1 MTAIRENEMK
11 LSRSAVRHP
20 AIVLIITAALFIFGV
35 LAIMSMNREFLP
47 NISLP
52 SISVISYYP
61 GVGPEDI
68 EEQVTDPLED
78 QFSTLPELK
87 KMTSTSGES
96 ISVISLE
103 FNDGVDP
110 YNMLSE
116 VRANV
121 TLMRRNLPDDLEGDP
136 IALVAGV
143 DMMPIF
149 SFAVRAGNDAER
161 TNRLVQDEVIPQITR
176 IPGVATVRGYGGRSQ
191 RVSIKLRIDDLNTQ
205 GVSVLDLFTLLNY
218 TNITMPAGV
227 TEFRSEELFLKV
239 EGRYSSLTEI
249 EELIVG
255 STGVTPIYLKDI
267 ADVAIEYPEP
277 EIYIDSNGQSVIV
290 VDITKRED
298 GNTLEIAES
307 VHRALA
313 EVEEAYGGAVSFSIL
328 QDDSGMVETSLN
340 TVIRSGLLG
349 VGMAVLVILIF
360 LGNIRATLIIAVS
373 VPLSIVFTFIGM
385 YLSGQTMNVLSMAG
399 IVVALGMVVDGS
411 IVVLEQIYRH
421 YYEGSNVFEAADK
434 GTSEVGGAVFASTST
449 TVGVF
454 LPLLFLTGL
463 IGVIMKDISLTIVFS
478 LTASLAVSLTIVPLL
493 STRLLKN
500 RTDTDGKPKHPR
512 FQPGAVVL
520 VYLIKGYRWLLNL
533 ALRSRTFVIILSISI
548 LLISVVIVGAL
559 GITFIP
565 STDSGEIY
573 VYMSFPGGFT
583 INQTRE
589 RVLGTEVLIRQMVPE
604 IDTAVFFTGYAS
616 EFSRNSANS
625 NAGYAKIL
633 LVPVSERERSIQDII
648 QEIQQVIPSNIPD
661 IDLVVENGGF
671 DKLMGLATGGAG
683 FQIRLSSDDFAKLYE
698 TAVKIDNILSDDPEV
713 VKTVIDTKI
722 DGETIVADLAL
733 NYLGIMGI
741 TSYEAAIT
749 SRILFTGME
758 IGQFS
763 EAVPQQA
770 STDSGTLDLD
780 TSSLGSTARK
790 KTLPIYLVSD
800 VSGKTLT
807 QDLLQQITLQT
818 SSGKSVAFSSISE
831 MKLEPT
837 VSHINHTNRM
847 KTIVVTG
854 YLSGEDTSGV
864 NERIS
869 AHLQGEEMPYGVSWE
884 IAGSSALFSDS
895 ISTLLLALGISLFL
909 VYMVMVIQFERFV
922 HPILVMVSVPFCF
935 IGVILGLLIFGSS
948 LSIVALLGIIAL
960 GGIVVNN
967 AIVLIDYMNLLRSR
981 LHRHDETLDA
991 KVAVLRKVVLNGAA
1005 SRLRPI
1011 LMTTLTT
1018 FFGVL
1023 PMALSKGGG
1032 SEIYAPLGQ
1041 AVAGG
1046 LITSTLITLFLVPI
1060 LYFSY
1065 ENRKLREIS
1074 MLEAYD
1080 NEDIE
1085 RKKKKTKQEE
1095 KSKE

>member
-1 MTAIRENEMK
+1 MK
-11 LSRSAVRHP
+11 LSHNAVRHP
-20 AIVLIITAALFIFGV
+20 AIVLIITAALSIFGV

-52 SISVISYYP
+52 SISVITYYP

-68 EEQVTDPLED
+68 EEQVTDPMED

-87 KMTSTSGES
+87 KMKSTSGES
-96 ISVISLE
+96 ISVIELE

-110 YNMLSE
+110 YDMLSE
-116 VRANV
+116 VRANI
-121 TLMRRNLPDDLEGDP
+121 TLLRRNLPDDLEGDP

-161 TNRLVQDEVIPQITR
+161 TNRLVQDEIIPQLTR
-176 IPGVATVRGYGGRSQ
+176 IPGVATVKGYGGRSQ

-205 GVSVLDLFTLLNY
+205 GISVLDLFTLLNY

-227 TEFRSEELFLKV
+227 TSYRSEELFMKV
-239 EGRYSSLTEI
+239 EGRYSSLKEI

-267 ADVAIEYPEP
+267 ADIAIEYPEP
-277 EIYIDSNGQSVIV
+277 EIYIDSNGRSVIV

-307 VHRALA
+307 VHRVLA
-313 EVEEAYGGAVSFSIL
+313 EVEEAYDGAVGFDIL

-421 YYEGSNVFEAADK
+421 YYEGLDIIEAADK

-463 IGVIMKDISLTIVFS
+463 IGIIMKDISLTIVFS

-500 RTDTDGKPKHPR
+500 RTDAGGNPR
-512 FQPGAVVL
+512 RPGFQPGAVAM
-520 VYLIKGYRWLLNL
+520 VYLMKGYRWLLNL
-533 ALRSRTFVIILSISI
+533 ALRNRTFVIIFSISI
-548 LLISVVIVGAL
+548 LMISVVIVGAL

-573 VYMSFPGGFT
+573 VYMSFPGGFS

-589 RVLGTEVLIRQMVPE
+589 RVLRVEDLIRQIVPE

-616 EFSRNSANS
+616 EFSRNNANS
-625 NAGYAKIL
+625 NTGYAKIL
-633 LVPVSERERSIQDII
+633 LVPVSERNRSIHEII
-648 QEIQQVIPSNIPD
+648 QEIQLVIPSNIPD

-671 DKLMGLATGGAG
+671 DKLMGMATGGAG

-698 TAVKIDNILSDDPEV
+698 TAVKIENILSDDPEV

-763 EAVPQQA
+763 EAVFQTLP
-770 STDSGTLDLD
+770 DSGT
-780 TSSLGSTARK
+780 SLMGITARK

-818 SSGKSVAFSSISE
+818 SSGKSIAFSTIAD
-831 MKLEPT
+831 MKLEPA

-864 NERIS
+864 HERIS

-895 ISTLLLALGISLFL
+895 ISTLLLALGVSLFL

-922 HPILVMVSVPFCF
+922 HPILVMASVPFCF

-981 LHRHDETLDA
+981 LHRHDETIDA
-991 KVAVLRKVVLNGAA
+991 KISVLRKVVLNGAA

-1032 SEIYAPLGQ
+1032 AEIYAPLGQ

-1046 LITSTLITLFLVPI
+1046 LITSTLITLFLIPI
-1060 LYFSY
+1060 LYYSY
-1065 ENRKLREIS
+1065 ELRKLREIS

-1080 NEDIE
+1080 NEYIE
-1085 RKKKKTKQEE
+1085 RNKKKPKQEK
-1095 KSKE
+1095 KSNE

>member
-1 MTAIRENEMK
+1 MK
-11 LSRSAVRHP
+11 LSHNAIRHP
-20 AIVLIITAALFIFGV
+20 AIVLIITAALSIFGV

-52 SISVISYYP
+52 SISVITFYP

-87 KMTSTSGES
+87 KMSSTSGES
-96 ISVISLE
+96 ISMITLE
-103 FNDGVDP
+103 FNDGIEP
-110 YNMLSE
+110 YDMLSE

-121 TLMRRNLPDDLEGDP
+121 TLVRRKLPDDLEGDP

-143 DMMPIF
+143 EMMPIF
-149 SFAVRAGNDAER
+149 SFAVHSGNDAER
-161 TNRLVQDEVIPQITR
+161 TNRLVQDEVIPQLTR
-176 IPGVATVRGYGGRSQ
+176 IPGVATVKGYGGRSR
-191 RVSIKLRIDDLNTQ
+191 RVSIKLRIDDLNTR

-227 TEFRSEELFLKV
+227 TEFRSEELFMKV
-239 EGRYSSLTEI
+239 EGRYSSLQEI

-255 STGVTPIYLKDI
+255 NTGVTPIYLKDI
-267 ADVAIEYPEP
+267 ADIGIEYPEP
-277 EIYIDSNGQSVIV
+277 EIYIDSNGRSVIL
-290 VDITKRED
+290 VDVMKRED
-298 GNTLEIAES
+298 GNTLDIAQS
-307 VHRALA
+307 IYRVLA
-313 EVEEAYGGAVSFSIL
+313 EVEEAYDGVVGFDIL
-328 QDDSGMVETSLN
+328 QDDSGMVKTSLD

-399 IVVALGMVVDGS
+399 IVVALGMVVDSS

-421 YYEGSNVFEAADK
+421 YYEGSTIVEAAET

-463 IGVIMKDISLTIVFS
+463 IGIIMKDISLTLIFS
-478 LTASLAVSLTIVPLL
+478 LSASLAVSLTIVPLL
-493 STRLLKN
+493 CTHLLKN
-500 RTDTDGKPKHPR
+500 RTDAEGNPR
-512 FQPGAVVL
+512 RPGFQPGAVVM
-520 VYLIKGYRWLLNL
+520 VYLIKGYRWLLTL
-533 ALRSRTFVIILSISI
+533 ALKNRTFVIILSISI
-548 LLISVVIVGAL
+548 LIFSVFVVGAL

-573 VYMSFPGGFT
+573 VYMAFPGGFS

-589 RVLGTEVLIRQMVPE
+589 RVLGTEELIRQIVPE

-616 EFSRNSANS
+616 EFSRNNANS
-625 NAGYAKIL
+625 NTGYAKIV
-633 LVPVSERERSIQDII
+633 LVPVSERNRSIHQII
-648 QEIQQVIPSNIPD
+648 QNIQQVIPSNIPD
-661 IDLVVENGGF
+661 IDLIVENGGF

-683 FQIRLSSDDFAKLYE
+683 FQIRISSDDFAKLYE
-698 TAVKIDNILSDDPEV
+698 TAVKIDNILSEDPEV
-713 VKTVIDTKI
+713 VKTVIDTRI

-758 IGQFS
+758 VGQFS
-763 EAVPQQA
+763 EAA
-770 STDSGTLDLD
+770 SEPLPNSGELQDSD
-780 TSSLGSTARK
+780 SSSPGASARK

-800 VSGKTLT
+800 VSGKPLT
-807 QDLLQQITLQT
+807 QDLLRQITLQT
-818 SSGKSVAFSSISE
+818 SSGKSVAFSTIADL
-831 MKLEPT
+831 KLEPA

-869 AHLQGEEMPYGVSWE
+869 ALLQGEEMPYGVSWE
-884 IAGSSALFSDS
+884 ISGSSALFSDS
-895 ISTLLLALGISLFL
+895 ISTLLLALGVSLFL

-922 HPILVMVSVPFCF
+922 HPLLVMASVPFCF

-981 LHRHDETLDA
+981 LHRQAGTLDA
-991 KVAVLRKVVLNGAA
+991 KISVLKKVVLNGSA

-1032 SEIYAPLGQ
+1032 AEIYAPLGQ

-1046 LITSTLITLFLVPI
+1046 LITSTLITLFLIPI
-1060 LYFSY
+1060 LYYTY
-1065 ENRKLREIS
+1065 EQRKLCELS

-1080 NEDIE
+1080 NEYSE
-1085 RKKKKTKQEE
+1085 RKKKSSE
-1095 KSKE
+1095 